1 MKKCESTNIWNPE
14 ISYEPTST
22 RNPMK
27 CCEPTVLWNQ
37 TKCCK
42 PFIIRN
48 LDVSCEPYIDMKPN
62 NNLRIDQMLNPD
74 MKYDTN
80 IISTRMDM

>member
-1 MKKCESTNIWNPE
+1 MPNRQIYE
-14 ISYEPTST
+14 I
-22 RNPMK
+22 
-27 CCEPTVLWNQ
+27 Q